1 MLSRWEDKI
10 LLDTSIKLCYDTS
23 MELDR
28 ITLNF
33 GSTELELARQIR
45 KRAGK
50 GQLNRLIKQA
60 IRDYLA
66 RQEHETKNS

>member
-1 MLSRWEDKI
+1 
-10 LLDTSIKLCYDTS
+10 

-33 GSTELELARQIR
+33 GTTELELARQIR

-50 GQLNRLIKQA
+50 GGLNRVIKQA
-60 IRDYLA
+60 IREYLD
-66 RQEHETKNS
+66 RQNDQKNS

>member
-1 MLSRWEDKI
+1 
-10 LLDTSIKLCYDTS
+10 

-33 GSTELELARQIR
+33 GTTELELARQIR

-50 GQLNRLIKQA
+50 GGLNRTIKQA
-60 IRDYLA
+60 IREYLE
-66 RQEHETKNS
+66 RQDGHKNS

>member
-1 MLSRWEDKI
+1 MKVKTISLDKHK
-10 LLDTSIKLCYDTS
+10 KLCYDTS

-50 GQLNRLIKQA
+50 GGLNLTIKQA
-60 IRDYLA
+60 IREYLE
-66 RQEHETKNS
+66 RKDGHKNS

>member
-1 MLSRWEDKI
+1 
-10 LLDTSIKLCYDTS
+10 

-33 GSTELELARQIR
+33 GSQELELARQVR

-50 GQLNRLIKQA
+50 AGLNRLIKQA
-60 IRDYLA
+60 IREYIEQHPQAD
-66 RQEHETKNS
+66 HETKHS